1 MTETDATRSASDA
14 GPRAAVPA
22 PRAGA
27 SAEREGGAA
36 RPPRSGG
43 GARSEGPARVAIL
56 AETGDR
62 VAARWA
68 TLTGAL
74 LVERGRHLLAMHRAS
89 RPEVVHVRLPVER
102 LARAALACT
111 LAGASAV
118 VVTPL
123 GAAQTLPAWERRF
136 HRWIHATQDEALA
149 WRGAGVALGRQV
161 VLAESDD
168 ETLAAG
174 LAAMWAESARMG

>member
-1 MTETDATRSASDA
+1 VEPTDATRSASDA
-14 GPRAAVPA
+14 EPRAAVPA

-43 GARSEGPARVAIL
+43 GAELRVAIL
-56 AETGDR
+56 AERGDP

-68 TLTGAL
+68 AVTGAL

-89 RPEVVHVRLPVER
+89 RPQVVHVRLPVGS

-111 LAGASAV
+111 LAGVRAV

-123 GAAQTLPAWERRF
+123 GAATTLPAWERRF
-136 HRWIHATQDEALA
+136 HRWVHLTQDEARA
-149 WRGAGVALGRQV
+149 WRGAGIALGRQV
-161 VLAESDD
+161 VLPETHD
-168 ETLAAG
+168 EALHHG
-174 LAAMWAESARMG
+174 LTTMWGESARMG

>member
-1 MTETDATRSASDA
+1 MTRSSATRSASDA
-14 GPRAAVPA
+14 EPAVPA

-43 GARSEGPARVAIL
+43 GARHVDPLRVAIL
-56 AETGDR
+56 AERGDP

-68 TLTGAL
+68 AITGAL

-89 RPEVVHVRLPVER
+89 RPEVVHLRLPIPR
-102 LARAALACT
+102 LGRAALACT
-111 LAGASAV
+111 LAGVRAV

-123 GAAQTLPAWERRF
+123 GEAAALPAWERRF
-136 HRWIHATQDEALA
+136 HRWVHPTQDAARE
-149 WRGAGVALGRQV
+149 WRGTGIALGRQV
-161 VLAESDD
+161 VLPEGDDDALAE
-168 ETLAAG
+168 G
-174 LAAMWAESARMG
+174 LRAVWGESARMG